1 MRHRLLVAAALL
13 VLAGCES
20 DGGTAPPTL
29 GGPLIPGTWYMH
41 SADGEA
47 LPAEISVRPTGV
59 AQEKTII
66 DSARLEIRADLT
78 YSQRYWARVL
88 LNEVLDRR
96 EVIIDEGTFATEH
109 TGFRLSSSLRTR
121 LFTMFVPTLGTLNTS
136 EQMVFYEVDA
146 PITSG
151 VYRLTRP

>member
-1 MRHRLLVAAALL
+1 MRLRLLVAAALL
-13 VLAGCES
+13 VLAGCDEEAS
-20 DGGTAPPTL
+20 TEPPTL

-41 SADGEA
+41 AADGDT

-66 DSARLEIRADLT
+66 DSSQLVIRSDLT

-121 LFTMFVPTLGTLNTS
+121 EFTMFVPTLGTLNTS
-136 EQMVFYEVDA
+136 EQMVFFEVDP

-151 VYRLTRP
+151 TYRLTRP